1 VGSSVSRVLGGSPSV
16 TRRPSPRRVLR
27 AGRLEAVL
35 DGVDLRFVRWG
46 DVEIARRIYVGVRA
60 LDWSTVLPDVLEV
73 EVEERD
79 DRFMVH
85 SRCRHVEDS
94 IGFSWKGRV
103 VATSDGVLTYE
114 MDGEA
119 ETDFDYAKV
128 GICIH
133 HPLTTVG
140 RPYHGET
147 PAGAVAGHFAAAI
160 APQIHVGEVDLPVF
174 PPVVSLTIAQ
184 TDSVSI
190 EVSFAGE
197 RFELED
203 QRNWSDASFKSYSLP
218 ADLGYRFH
226 ASAGER
232 MRDAVRIAVR
242 GEAPAVPASTD
253 GTVVLELG
261 AATGRGLPT
270 IGLCFSG
277 TRAESEELELLQ
289 AARPAHLRSDVHLGR
304 AGWPEELDSAGSE
317 ARRIGCPLELAIFLA
332 DDPERELAALAAELP
347 ALPAVT
353 TRVIVLHESEEATR
367 PVWLAA
373 ARGQLGPVLPGASF
387 FGGTSANFNE
397 LNRNRECVSGADGV
411 AYPLNPQVHAFD
423 DLSLMENIAGQPEAI
438 TTLRTFASLPAAV
451 SPIALR
457 LPSPLTD
464 PRHSTQFAA
473 AWTLASVAALSRG
486 GADSLTYFET
496 TGPRG
501 IVDGIP
507 YPVHG
512 VFAGLAGWS
521 DAELVALH
529 TSDAL
534 AVAGLACRLGET
546 TALAL
551 ANLTDEPREVQVRSA
566 DGRASDN
573 RRLQPHEVA
582 FIN

>member
-1 VGSSVSRVLGGSPSV
+1 LGGNPSL

-27 AGRLEAVL
+27 AGRLTAVL
-35 DGVDLRFVRWG
+35 DGVDLRFIRWG

-73 EVEERD
+73 AVEEGA
-79 DRFMVH
+79 DRFRVH

-94 IGFSWKGRV
+94 IGFLWKGSV
-103 VATSDGVLTYE
+103 VATSDGVLAYE

-119 ETDFDYAKV
+119 ETDFEYAKV

-140 RPYHGET
+140 RAYHGKT
-147 PAGAVAGHFAAAI
+147 LAGAVAGHFAAAI

-184 TDSVSI
+184 TDAVSI

-226 ASAGER
+226 ASAGEH
-232 MRDAVRIAVR
+232 MRDAVQIRVR
-242 GEAPAVPASTD
+242 GDAPAAPASTD
-253 GTVVLELG
+253 GSVVLELG
-261 AATGRGLPT
+261 AATGRGLPA
-270 IGLCFSG
+270 IGLRFSG
-277 TRAESEELELLQ
+277 TPAESEELELLQ
-289 AARPAHLRSDVHLGR
+289 TARPAHLRSDVHLAR
-304 AGWPEELDSAGSE
+304 DGWPDELGRAGSE
-317 ARRIGCPLELAIFLA
+317 ALRIGCPVELAIFLA
-332 DDPERELAALAAELP
+332 DNPERELAALAAELP
-347 ALPAVT
+347 AFPAAIA
-353 TRVIVLHESEEATR
+353 RVIVLHESEEATR
-367 PVWLAA
+367 PIWLAA
-373 ARGQLGPVLPGASF
+373 ARGQLGPVLPNASF

-397 LNRNRECVSGADGV
+397 LNRNRECVSDADGV

-438 TTLRTFASLPAAV
+438 RTLRTFASLPAAV

-457 LPSPLTD
+457 LPSSLTD

-501 IVDGIP
+501 IVDGGP

-512 VFAGLAGWS
+512 VFAGLGAWS
-521 DAELVALH
+521 EGELVALQV
-529 TSDAL
+529 SDEL
-534 AVAGLACRLGET
+534 AVAGLACQIGEM

-551 ANLTDEPREVQVRSA
+551 ANLTHEPREVEVRSA
-566 DGRASDN
+566 DGHRSDN
-573 RRLQPHEVA
+573 HRLQPHEVV
-582 FIN
+582 FLD